1 MQICQFQ
8 SLFFILRHRYD
19 KSGSLEPGDERLKDM
34 YDNFCLGTVTE
45 PIERPKVA
53 IFLMSAFKIG
63 FANANLPAW
72 WHRLLPPN
80 AQLRLGEDQGSA
92 DEDDSRSLTT
102 SSRGLSN
109 AARQR
114 ARLDRENASFWNSAR
129 PMFESYMTSEPE
141 SAASV
146 AVVTPAI
153 CVQLLQAV
161 PNNTVVP
168 LSNIE
173 QDVRN
178 KALNWMA
185 NVFDEDSRM
194 RARPPASA
202 ARDDYPQP
210 PANRRRTQ

>member
-1 MQICQFQ
+1 M
-8 SLFFILRHRYD
+8 D
-19 KSGSLEPGDERLKDM
+19 PGDDRLKDM
-34 YDNFCLGTVTE
+34 FDNFAQGTHTE

-53 IFLMSAFKIG
+53 IFLMKAFNIG

-72 WHRLLPPN
+72 WHRLLPPS
-80 AQLRLGEDQGSA
+80 AQLRIGEDHGGSA
-92 DEDDSRSLTT
+92 DEDDSRLQT

-114 ARLDRENASFWNSAR
+114 ARLDRDNQSFWNSAR
-129 PMFESYMTSEPE
+129 PMFEAAMGSVAAPE

-161 PNNTVVP
+161 PTNPVVP
-168 LSNIE
+168 LSLIE

-185 NVFDEDSRM
+185 NVFDEDARM
-194 RARPPASA
+194 RARPPASDGDGA
-202 ARDDYPQP
+202 ARGDDNDRPQP
-210 PANRRRTQ
+210 PANRRRTH

>member
-1 MQICQFQ
+1 M
-8 SLFFILRHRYD
+8 
-19 KSGSLEPGDERLKDM
+19 EPGDDPLKDM
-34 YDNFCLGTVTE
+34 YENFCLGTVTE

-92 DEDDSRSLTT
+92 DEDDSSLAT
-102 SSRGLSN
+102 SGRGLSN

-114 ARLDRENASFWNSAR
+114 ARLDRDNASFWSQAR
-129 PMFESYMTSEPE
+129 PMFQAFMPAAEPE
-141 SAASV
+141 RAAS
-146 AVVTPAI
+146 ASVVTPAI

-161 PNNTVVP
+161 PNN
-168 LSNIE
+168 SANSAAE
-173 QDVRN
+173 QNVRER
-178 KALNWMA
+178 ALNWMA
-185 NVFDEDSRM
+185 NVFDEDARM
-194 RARPPASA
+194 RAQPPAVARA

-210 PANRRRTQ
+210 AANRRRTE